1 MADLRDSFWSAPMN
15 RLRAGALL
23 PGWRAYAFALIIT
36 AATLFARGQ
45 LDVVFQQRPLL
56 ILFMLPVLLS
66 AFVGGMG
73 PGLVAT
79 GAAALGAVAF
89 FMPATSISSGAD
101 LLQVL
106 IFAINGALVSVLSD
120 ALHRALH
127 QAENTRALQGVT
139 LSSIGDGVITT
150 DVKGTVTFIN
160 DEAARLTG
168 WSVAEAVGQ
177 PLAQVFCLADERTGQ
192 ALGNPSDEVLASGR
206 RMGLSDRAMLCSRD
220 GRQTA
225 ISDNMA
231 PIRQA
236 DGSLQGL
243 VLVFRDSTTQRM
255 AAAVLRDSE
264 ARFRQVAETLPQL
277 VWTCAPDGACD
288 YLSPQWVAYTGIPAE
303 EQLGHGWLE
312 QVHPDDRAAQAAA
325 WRAAV
330 AGGGDFRAEMR
341 VRRHDGE
348 YHWFDARA
356 TRLRGADAA
365 AFKWFG
371 AHTDIT
377 EYRRLQADAASR
389 AQDLERSVR
398 ERTAELEEAKNGIES
413 RERFLRTV
421 TDTVPGMVSYW
432 GPDLRC
438 RFANRACEEWFGRS
452 AAQMQGLHVRE
463 LLGEDDYLQQ
473 EPALRAALAGEPQ
486 RLERTLARPGAEPAH
501 TWTHCVPDRQGDT
514 VHGLLVLVSD
524 VTPLKSAEQRLQQL
538 NGELALARD
547 QADAAN
553 RAKSEFL
560 ANMSHEIRTPMNV
573 VLGLTGLLMRDS
585 KRPDQVDRLRK
596 VDDAARHLLS
606 IINDILDLSKIE
618 AGRLELEQTH
628 FALAVVLDHVHSLVA
643 ESAAAK
649 GLAIQIESGQV
660 PLWLKGDPMRLSQ
673 ALLNYASNAV
683 KFTERGLIVL
693 RTHLVSE
700 ADDALEVRFEVQDT
714 GQGIS
719 LEQQQRLFDAFQ
731 QADAST
737 TRRFGGTGLGLTIT
751 RRLAQLMGG
760 TAGVESEPGRGSTF
774 WFTAKLERGRDV
786 GAFAGPAPVGQ
797 RAEMLLRERHAGARV
812 LVAEDHAVNR
822 EVAIAQLEAVGL
834 TVDTAC
840 DGQEAVDKVAAHD
853 YDLVLMDMQMPRV
866 DGLAATRA
874 IRALPG
880 RGRLPI
886 LALTAN
892 AFAENRMQ
900 CLAAGMNDFV
910 AKPVDL
916 DRLCAT
922 LLLWLPSRP
931 GAPGVRGMSSS
942 AREQRAD
949 AAVR

>member
-1 MADLRDSFWSAPMN
+1 MPDLRDSFWSAPLG

-23 PGWRAYAFALIIT
+23 PGWRAYAFALVVT
-36 AATLFARGQ
+36 AATLVARSQ

-56 ILFMLPVLLS
+56 ILFTLPILLS
-66 AFVGGMG
+66 AFVGGLG
-73 PGLVAT
+73 PGLLATAVAAVGAGYYFM
-79 GAAALGAVAF
+79 GAA
-89 FMPATSISSGAD
+89 SGAAVTSAD
-101 LLQVL
+101 LIQVMIL
-106 IFAINGALVSVLSD
+106 VMNGLLVSVLSD
-120 ALHRALH
+120 AWHRALR
-127 QAENTRALQGVT
+127 QAEHSRALQSVT
-139 LSSIGDGVITT
+139 LASIGDGVITT
-150 DVKGTVTFIN
+150 DVQGRVTFLN

-168 WSVAEAVGQ
+168 WSAAEAVGQ
-177 PLAQVFCLADERTGQ
+177 PLAAVFCLADEHTGQ
-192 ALGNPSDEVLASGR
+192 AVDAQTSEVMVSGR
-206 RMGLSDRAMLCSRD
+206 RTGLGDQAMLCARD
-220 GRQTA
+220 GSRTA
-225 ISDNMA
+225 IADSMA

-236 DGSLQGL
+236 DGSLQGV

-255 AAAVLRDSE
+255 AAGILRDSE

-277 VWTCAPDGACD
+277 VWTCTPDGACD
-288 YLSPQWVAYTGIPAE
+288 YLSPQWLRYTGVPTE
-303 EQLGHGWLE
+303 QQLGHGWLE
-312 QVHPDDRAAQAAA
+312 QVHPDDRAGMAAA
-325 WRAAV
+325 WQAAL
-330 AGGGDFRAEMR
+330 ASGGDFHAEMR
-341 VRRHDGE
+341 IRRHDGE
-348 YHWFDARA
+348 YRWFDGRA
-356 TRLRGADAA
+356 TRLASADGAS
-365 AFKWFG
+365 FKWFG
-371 AHTDIT
+371 AHTDVT
-377 EYRRLQADAASR
+377 EYRRMQADAASR
-389 AQDLERSVR
+389 AQELELKVN
-398 ERTAELEEAKNGIES
+398 ERTAELREANTGIES

-432 GPDLRC
+432 NRELRC
-438 RFANRACEEWFGRS
+438 EFANLACREWFGRT
-452 AAQMQGLHVRE
+452 AEQMQGVHVRD
-463 LLGEDDYLQQ
+463 LLGEEDYVQQ
-473 EPALRAALAGEPQ
+473 EPYLRAALSGEAQ
-486 RLERTLARPGAEPAH
+486 RLERTLQRGGSEPAH
-501 TWTHCVPDRQGDT
+501 SWTHYVPDRQGDT

-524 VTPLKSAEQRLQQL
+524 VTPLKRAEQRLQQL
-538 NGELALARD
+538 NAELAQARD

-573 VLGLTGLLMRDS
+573 VLGLTGLLLRDS
-585 KRPDQVDRLRK
+585 KRPEQAGRLRK
-596 VDDAARHLLS
+596 VDEAARHLLS

-628 FALAVVLDHVHSLVA
+628 FALAVVLDHVHSLIA

-649 GLAIQIESGQV
+649 GLLIELDAGEV

-683 KFTERGLIVL
+683 KFTERGVITL
-693 RTHLVSE
+693 RTRLLS
-700 ADDALEVRFEVQDT
+700 DDSNGLLVRFEVQDT
-714 GQGIS
+714 GLGIAP
-719 LEQQQRLFDAFQ
+719 EQQQRLFEAFQ

-751 RRLAQLMGG
+751 RRLAQLMDGS
-760 TAGVESEPGRGSTF
+760 AGVDSELGRGSTF
-774 WFTAKLERGRDV
+774 WFTARLERGRDV
-786 GAFAGPAPVGQ
+786 GAFAGPAPVGM

-834 TVDTAC
+834 SVDTAC
-840 DGQEAVDKVAAHD
+840 DGQEAVDKVAARD
-853 YDLVLMDMQMPRV
+853 YDLVLMDMQMPRL

-931 GAPGVRGMSSS
+931 GAPGVRGSV
-942 AREQRAD
+942 REQKAD
-949 AAVR
+949 AVVR